1 MLQVCLAFA
10 SWQSCLGYVVDEK
23 KAREAP
29 FLNPQVPRLLAI
41 SHGLSARAVASGAPR
56 CVQRGRMRPG
66 NGSLSSADFRGRWKC
81 NSTAV
86 PLRWT
91 SLCHSATL
99 PTFTLS
105 CCCIL
110 SSVIDFLCCV
120 VFCCVNTNSSFT
132 HCTVGGHVAPLP
144 FLPFKSEAAAVD
156 AHPCLL
162 GHRRFQ
168 QGVKPGGTLSRGCGL
183 LTLHRAV
190 PRGPPPPSAAGGSC
204 CWASSVPGGIAPRKW
219 FQPWA
224 CSVGFHIHC
233 RWHFSNRLF
242 PNAWDLLTSSSVSKH
257 FLFFFQVIGLFLFPS
272 SPCF

>member
-1 MLQVCLAFA
+1 MPLGSRGRQAA
-10 SWQSCLGYVVDEK
+10 SACLGYVVDEK

-56 CVQRGRMRPG
+56 CVQQRGRMRPG

-86 PLRWT
+86 PLRWP

-99 PTFTLS
+99 PTFTHS

-120 VFCCVNTNSSFT
+120 VFCCVNTNNSFT

-156 AHPCLL
+156 THPCLL
-162 GHRRFQ
+162 GRLQVAAGREAGWDPEPRVRASHSA
-168 QGVKPGGTLSRGCGL
+168 PGSATWSSASVSSRGL
-183 LTLHRAV
+183 LLLGVLSAWCHRASRLV
-190 PRGPPPPSAAGGSC
+190 SA
-204 CWASSVPGGIAPRKW
+204 
-219 FQPWA
+219 
-224 CSVGFHIHC
+224 
-233 RWHFSNRLF
+233 L
-242 PNAWDLLTSSSVSKH
+242 
-257 FLFFFQVIGLFLFPS
+257 GLFSWFPY
-272 SPCF
+272 PLPLAFL